1 MGKRNFS
8 DEFKAKAVD
17 MVLAQGQ
24 SVARTC
30 QVLGIGET
38 ALRRWI
44 EQRRT
49 RDALPPPTA
58 SDLESA
64 QRQIRELQAQL
75 ADLRQERDILKKSTT
90 YFVKE
95 LERSGK

>member
-17 MVLAQGQ
+17 MVLTQGQ
-24 SVARTC
+24 SVSRAC
-30 QVLGIGET
+30 QMLDVGET

-44 EQRRT
+44 DRQRARE
-49 RDALPPPTA
+49 ALPPPTA
-58 SDLESA
+58 SDLASA
-64 QRQIRELQAQL
+64 QEQIRQLQAQL
-75 ADLRQERDILKKSTT
+75 AELKQERDILKKSTT